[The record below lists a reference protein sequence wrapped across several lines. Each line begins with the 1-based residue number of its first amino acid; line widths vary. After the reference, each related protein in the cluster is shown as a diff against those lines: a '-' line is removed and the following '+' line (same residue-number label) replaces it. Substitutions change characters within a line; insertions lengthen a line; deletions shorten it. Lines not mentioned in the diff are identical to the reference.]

1 MRRKKVFDE
10 LMFII
15 ALFYIVVSVCIACL
29 IQDFIALW
37 LGKKYLLGF
46 GTIIVVIIN
55 FYIAGMRTPCQL
67 FNTTLGLFW
76 NDRYKPWIEATIN
89 LIASIFLIKHYGL
102 MGVFLG
108 TLISTVCT
116 SLWVEPYI
124 LYKHG
129 FNMPLA
135 DYFKMYFIYGSEM
148 LVIFVV
154 CSFVGKII
162 PVSSWSLWITKGGF
176 LFIVAVMLALL
187 MNCRQKAFRNVFV
200 RLKGIVNN
208 AKRN

>member
-1 MRRKKVFDE
+1 
-10 LMFII
+10 
-15 ALFYIVVSVCIACL
+15 
-29 IQDFIALW
+29 
-37 LGKKYLLGF
+37 
-46 GTIIVVIIN
+46 
-55 FYIAGMRTPCQL
+55 
-67 FNTTLGLFW
+67 
-76 NDRYKPWIEATIN
+76 
-89 LIASIFLIKHYGL
+89 

-154 CSFVGKII
+154 CFFIGKII
-162 PVSSWSLWITKGGF
+162 PVSNWILWITKGGF